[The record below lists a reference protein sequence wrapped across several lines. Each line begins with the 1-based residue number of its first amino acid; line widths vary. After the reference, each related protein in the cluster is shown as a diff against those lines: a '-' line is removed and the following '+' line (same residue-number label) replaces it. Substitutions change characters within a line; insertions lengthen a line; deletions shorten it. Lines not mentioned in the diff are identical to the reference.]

1 MKYSTKMIEQKKTL
15 AEIAEE
21 IKSTRAKI
29 ERIKDEIE
37 KSENEFFALDDNTQ
51 TKYLLDTPKEA
62 RIMRKWEEQRAE
74 VAKLEKIAL
83 ILRHNYR
90 VALAAQVL
98 PAFIEIL
105 KKYDGKKAGEKTR
118 EKISEEMRTACGC
131 SLWFERS
138 IFSPK
143 SDTAHICE
151 IICGARSGE
160 KIDIYTKNRAAII
173 DEQNTINGKL
183 TAEDLR
189 TYTGDYID
197 NPAAHLEEIEKA
209 RATVEEIKKQYNDAA
224 EKCNNLLVEGFEKV
238 EKI

>member
-1 MKYSTKMIEQKKTL
+1 MTENKKTL

-29 ERIKDEIE
+29 ERIKNEIE

-51 TKYLLDTPKEA
+51 KKYLLDTPRDA

-83 ILRHNYR
+83 LLRHNYR
-90 VALAAQVL
+90 AILAAQVL

-131 SLWFERS
+131 SVWFERNYNS
-138 IFSPK
+138 QK
-143 SDTAHICE
+143 SETAHIGDFIRRE
-151 IICGARSGE
+151 QIE
-160 KIDIYTKNRAAII
+160 IYTKNRAAII

-183 TAEDLR
+183 TADDLR
-189 TYTGDYID
+189 IYIGEYID
-197 NPAAHLEEIEKA
+197 NPAQRLEEIEKA

-224 EKCNNLLVEGFEKV
+224 EKYNYLIVEGFEKV
-238 EKI
+238 EKIYK

>member
-1 MKYSTKMIEQKKTL
+1 MIEQKKTL

-37 KSENEFFALDDNTQ
+37 KSENEFFALDDDAR
-51 TKYLLDTPKEA
+51 TKYLLDTPKA
-62 RIMRKWEEQRAE
+62 DRIMRKWPEQRAE

-83 ILRHNYR
+83 ILRNNYR

-98 PAFIEIL
+98 PAFLEIL
-105 KKYDGKKAGEKTR
+105 QKYDGKKAGEKTR

-131 SLWFERS
+131 SLWFDRNYYS
-138 IFSPK
+138 QK
-143 SDTAHICE
+143 SEAARICE
-151 IICGARSGE
+151 IMRGTWNDGE
-160 KIDIYTKNRAAII
+160 IYIYTKNRAAII
-173 DEQNTINGKL
+173 DEDNTIHGNF
-183 TAEDLR
+183 TADDLR
-189 TYTGDYID
+189 IYTGEYID
-197 NPAAHLEEIEKA
+197 NPAQRLEEIEKA

-238 EKI
+238 EKIY

>member
-1 MKYSTKMIEQKKTL
+1 MIEQKKTL

-51 TKYLLDTPKEA
+51 KKYLLDTPRA
-62 RIMRKWEEQRAE
+62 DRIMRKWEEQRAE

-83 ILRHNYR
+83 ILRNNYR

-98 PAFIEIL
+98 PAFLEIL
-105 KKYDGKKAGEKTR
+105 QKYDGKKAGEKTR

-131 SLWFERS
+131 SLWFERNFNS
-138 IFSPK
+138 QK

-151 IICGARSGE
+151 IIRGAWNGE

-173 DEQNTINGKL
+173 DEQNTIHGNF
-183 TAEDLR
+183 TADDLR
-189 TYTGDYID
+189 IYTGEYIE
-197 NPAAHLEEIEKA
+197 NPAQRLEEIEKA
-209 RATVEEIKKQYNDAA
+209 RATVEEIRKQYNDAA
-224 EKCNNLLVEGFEKV
+224 EKCNNLLVEGLEKV
-238 EKI
+238 EKIYK

>member
-1 MKYSTKMIEQKKTL
+1 MTEQKKTL
-15 AEIAEE
+15 AAIAEE

-37 KSENEFFALDDNTQ
+37 KSENEFFALDDNAR
-51 TKYLLDTPKEA
+51 TKYLLDTPRA
-62 RIMRKWEEQRAE
+62 DRIMRKWEEQRAE

-90 VALAAQVL
+90 AILAAQAL
-98 PAFIEIL
+98 PAFVEIL

-118 EKISEEMRTACGC
+118 EKISEEMRSACGC
-131 SLWFERS
+131 SLWFERDYNS
-138 IFSPK
+138 QK

-151 IICGARSGE
+151 IIRRTGNGE

-173 DEQNTINGKL
+173 DEENTIHGNF
-183 TAEDLR
+183 TADDLR
-189 TYTGDYID
+189 VYIGEYID
-197 NPAAHLEEIEKA
+197 NPAQRLEEIAKA

-238 EKI
+238 EKIYK

>member
-1 MKYSTKMIEQKKTL
+1 MTEQKKTL

-51 TKYLLDTPKEA
+51 SKYLLDTPKA
-62 RIMRKWEEQRAE
+62 DRIMRKWEEQRAE

-90 VALAAQVL
+90 AILAAQVL
-98 PAFIEIL
+98 PAFVEIL

-118 EKISEEMRTACGC
+118 EKISEEMRSACGC
-131 SLWFERS
+131 SLWFERNYNS
-138 IFSPK
+138 QK
-143 SDTAHICE
+143 SEEAHICD
-151 IICGARSGE
+151 IIRRE
-160 KIDIYTKNRAAII
+160 QIDIYTKNRAAII
-173 DEQNTINGKL
+173 DEENTINGKL

-189 TYTGDYID
+189 VYIGEYIE
-197 NPAAHLEEIEKA
+197 NPAQRLEEIEKA

-224 EKCNNLLVEGFEKV
+224 EKYNNLIVQGFEKV
-238 EKI
+238 EKIYK

>member
-1 MKYSTKMIEQKKTL
+1 MTEQKKTL

-21 IKSTRAKI
+21 LKSTRAKI

-37 KSENEFFALDDNTQ
+37 KSENEFFALDDNTR
-51 TKYLLDTPKEA
+51 TKYLLDTPKA
-62 RIMRKWEEQRAE
+62 DRIMRKWEEQRAE

-90 VALAAQVL
+90 AILAAHAL
-98 PAFIEIL
+98 PAFVETL

-138 IFSPK
+138 ILSQK
-143 SDTAHICE
+143 SDAAHICE
-151 IICGARSGE
+151 ISRGAWNGE

-173 DEQNTINGKL
+173 DEQNTIRGNL
-183 TAEDLR
+183 TADDLR
-189 TYTGDYID
+189 IYTGEYID
-197 NPAAHLEEIEKA
+197 NPAQRLEEIEKA

-224 EKCNNLLVEGFEKV
+224 EKYKNLIVDGFEKV
-238 EKI
+238 EKIY

>member
-1 MKYSTKMIEQKKTL
+1 MIEQKKTL

-37 KSENEFFALDDNTQ
+37 KSQNEFFALDDNTQ
-51 TKYLLDTPKEA
+51 TKYLLDTPKA
-62 RIMRKWEEQRAE
+62 DRIMRKWEEQRAE

-90 VALAAQVL
+90 AILAAQVL
-98 PAFIEIL
+98 PAFLEIL

-131 SLWFERS
+131 SLWFERNYCS
-138 IFSPK
+138 QK
-143 SDTAHICE
+143 SETAHIGD
-151 IICGARSGE
+151 IIRRE
-160 KIDIYTKNRAAII
+160 QIDIYTKNRAAII
-173 DEQNTINGKL
+173 DEQNTIHGNL
-183 TAEDLR
+183 TADDLR
-189 TYTGDYID
+189 VYIGEYID
-197 NPAAHLEEIEKA
+197 NPAQRLEEIEKA

-238 EKI
+238 EKIYK